1 MSVKIKVSYIT
12 DEELAGVI
20 QLLSPVLKDYK
31 VSRNK
36 EGRYKKAY
44 ADLDMLRNV
53 KVDVN
58 ICYHKTQQNPT
69 KPNKT

>member
-1 MSVKIKVSYIT
+1 MSVKIKVSYNT

-20 QLLSPVLKDYK
+20 RLLSPVLKDYK

-44 ADLDMLRNV
+44 IELNTERTPGNS
-53 KVDVN
+53 
-58 ICYHKTQQNPT
+58 Y
-69 KPNKT
+69 